1 MMLQTVW
8 AEIRNGKIE
17 PLDNIHLPEGAK
29 AIVTFIP
36 EDEDAQFWM
45 FAGEHALADIWD
57 NKEDDIY
64 ADLLQE

>member
-17 PLDNIHLPEGAK
+17 PLESIPLPEGAK
-29 AIVTFIP
+29 AIVTFFP
-36 EDEDAQFWM
+36 DDEDARFWM
-45 FAGEHALADIWD
+45 FASENALADVWD
-57 NKEDDIY
+57 NAEDDIY